1 MFIVFSERDNLL
13 GVEIERRRQLE
24 RIERELH
31 EEIQNEERQ
40 RQLLENEKNEV
51 KNAFLIL
58 Y

>member
-1 MFIVFSERDNLL
+1 MFIVFSEKDNLL

-51 KNAFLIL
+51 QMLPI
-58 Y
+58 YY